1 MALYDRLLTFLNR
14 KKIRGKDRLY
24 RILVNVGFRKL
35 LISQIKYGVKVHLN
49 PREYIDSII
58 IREGFYESE
67 VTEVILN
74 SLKERDNFWDIGAS
88 IGIHSLA
95 VKKNLPLVNVFAFE
109 PNPHTLGLLY
119 ENVRINKLD
128 VKICGFA
135 LFNKSDVLTLYIK
148 DDNSGMTT
156 LTPWHEIKF
165 SFTTHCITQTGD
177 YLVNS
182 GYSIPTVIKLDT
194 EGSELQVLEGCK
206 TILANPKLKVIL
218 FEAGNNF
225 LEELESNEI
234 AVLLKGYGFKK
245 IKQLSRNENTHHL
258 LSNFQALRD

>member
-74 SLKERDNFWDIGAS
+74 SLKERDTFWDIGAS

-95 VKKNLPLVNVFAFE
+95 VKK
-109 PNPHTLGLLY
+109 T
-119 ENVRINKLD
+119 
-128 VKICGFA
+128 
-135 LFNKSDVLTLYIK
+135 
-148 DDNSGMTT
+148 
-156 LTPWHEIKF
+156 
-165 SFTTHCITQTGD
+165 
-177 YLVNS
+177 YLW
-182 GYSIPTVIKLDT
+182 
-194 EGSELQVLEGCK
+194 
-206 TILANPKLKVIL
+206 
-218 FEAGNNF
+218 
-225 LEELESNEI
+225 
-234 AVLLKGYGFKK
+234 
-245 IKQLSRNENTHHL
+245 
-258 LSNFQALRD
+258 